1 MLTKWLRKILPGKQP
16 AAPSHKQVLPLAEH
30 GITPDAISYA
40 AEKVVSRLHQ
50 AGFEAYVVGG
60 AVRDLLLGIEPKDYD
75 VATNARPEQ
84 VRKVFRRS
92 RIIGRRFQIV
102 HVMVGPETIE
112 VTTFRGGKRPAR
124 QNEHG
129 RIMQDNS
136 YGSMEQDA
144 ARRDFT
150 CNALYYNPER
160 QEITDF
166 HHGVADI
173 RAKRLMMIGDAR
185 SRYQEDPV
193 RMLRAARLS
202 GKLGFQVAPD
212 TAAPIAECLHL
223 LPKEPLARLFDE
235 VMKLLFSG
243 AAADCLKQM
252 QALGMSGKTVHPLLA
267 CALERLPENQGRGI
281 VSLALGSTDQRLRDD
296 MGVSVGFVL
305 AAVLWPQV
313 RETWQRELANGR
325 NSAHALSIAV
335 GEMRAQM
342 EKGWGVPHRF
352 TASMREIWQLQPQF
366 DHRRGARPFRLLAQP
381 RFRAAYDFLLLRARA
396 GEADQAVADWWTA
409 FQEADEEQRKQ
420 MIQKAEQRPAAEGD
434 APAKKRR
441 RRRKKKPAGEQAGA
455 AQVAPQDGAAE

>member
-1 MLTKWLRKILPGKQP
+1 MLKKWLDSVFSKRKPHNKNTGERYP
-16 AAPSHKQVLPLAEH
+16 YPLDIE
-30 GITPDAISYA
+30 GTA
-40 AEKVVSRLHQ
+40 AESVLKRLHR
-50 AGFEAYVVGG
+50 AGYQGYLVGG
-60 AVRDLLLGIEPKDYD
+60 AVRDLLLGMEPKDFD
-75 VATNARPEQ
+75 VATDATPEE
-84 VRKVFRRS
+84 VRKIFRRS

-102 HVMVGPETIE
+102 HVMVGAETIE
-112 VTTFRGGKRPAR
+112 VSTFRSGGKVRR
-124 QNEHG
+124 NEHG
-129 RIMQDNS
+129 RIMNDNA
-136 YGSMEQDA
+136 YGTLEQDA
-144 ARRDFT
+144 LRRDFT
-150 CNALYYNPER
+150 CNALYYNPAR
-160 QEITDF
+160 GEITDF

-173 RAKRLMMIGDAR
+173 RAKRLVMIGDAR
-185 SRYQEDPV
+185 ARYQEDPV

-243 AAADCLKQM
+243 AAIDCLKQM
-252 QALGMSGKTVHPLLA
+252 QALGMDGQSVHPLLA

-281 VSLALGSTDQRLRDD
+281 VALALNSTDSRLRADQ
-296 MGVSVGFVL
+296 GVSVGFVL

-313 RETWQRELANGR
+313 REAWQRAQ
-325 NSAHALSIAV
+325 NSGLRTMPALSAAV
-335 GEMRAQM
+335 AETRAHM

-366 DHRRGARPFRLLAQP
+366 EYRRGARPFRLLAQP

-396 GEADQAVADWWTA
+396 GEVEQSIADWWTA

-420 MIQKAEQRPAAEGD
+420 MIQAAEQCPDSGD

-441 RRRKKKPAGEQAGA
+441 RRRKKKTGA
-455 AQVAPQDGAAE
+455 ADKGAAE

>member
-1 MLTKWLRKILPGKQP
+1 MLTRLLRKILPGKP
-16 AAPSHKQVLPLAEH
+16 EAAATHSHKQVLPQNEH
-30 GITPDAISYA
+30 GIMPDGISYA
-40 AEKVVSRLHQ
+40 AEKVVSRLQQ

-60 AVRDLLLGIEPKDYD
+60 AVRDLLLGGEPKDFD
-75 VATNARPEQ
+75 VATNARPEE

-112 VTTFRGGKRPAR
+112 VTTFRGGSRPAR

-150 CNALYYNPER
+150 CNALYYNPAR
-160 QEITDF
+160 GEITDF

-173 RAKRLMMIGDAR
+173 RAKRLVMIGDAR
-185 SRYQEDPV
+185 ARYQEDPV

-243 AAADCLKQM
+243 AAIDCLKQM
-252 QALGMSGKTVHPLLA
+252 QALGMDGAASWRLPSIAPTAA
-267 CALERLPENQGRGI
+267 CAPTKAYRW
-281 VSLALGSTDQRLRDD
+281 ALC
-296 MGVSVGFVL
+296 
-305 AAVLWPQV
+305 WPQYC
-313 RETWQRELANGR
+313 GR
-325 NSAHALSIAV
+325 RCARPGSVPKIAGSEPCPHSAPPWPKPALIWKKV
-335 GEMRAQM
+335 GACR
-342 EKGWGVPHRF
+342 
-352 TASMREIWQLQPQF
+352 TASP
-366 DHRRGARPFRLLAQP
+366 P
-381 RFRAAYDFLLLRARA
+381 RCAKSGSSSPNLST
-396 GEADQAVADWWTA
+396 GVA
-409 FQEADEEQRKQ
+409 
-420 MIQKAEQRPAAEGD
+420 PAPSACSPSPVSAPPTISCCCAP
-434 APAKKRR
+434 APAKWSRVLLTGGQPS
-441 RRRKKKPAGEQAGA
+441 KKPMKNSASR
-455 AQVAPQDGAAE
+455 

>member
-1 MLTKWLRKILPGKQP
+1 MLTKWLRKILPGKP
-16 AAPSHKQVLPLAEH
+16 EAAATHSHKQVLPQNEH
-30 GITPDAISYA
+30 GITPDGISYA
-40 AEKVVSRLHQ
+40 AEKVVSRLQQ

-60 AVRDLLLGIEPKDYD
+60 AVRDLLLGIEPKDFD
-75 VATNARPEQ
+75 VATNARPEE

-112 VTTFRGGKRPAR
+112 VTTFRGGSRPAR

-150 CNALYYNPER
+150 CNALYYNPAR
-160 QEITDF
+160 GEITDF

-173 RAKRLMMIGDAR
+173 RAKRLVMIGDAR
-185 SRYQEDPV
+185 ARYQEDPV

-202 GKLGFQVAPD
+202 GKLGFQVALD

-243 AAADCLKQM
+243 AAIDCLKQM
-252 QALGMSGKTVHPLLA
+252 QALGMDGQSVHPLLA

-281 VSLALGSTDQRLRDD
+281 VALALNSTDSRLRADQ
-296 MGVSVGFVL
+296 GVSVGFVL

-313 RETWQRELANGR
+313 REAWQRAQAGGLR
-325 NSAHALSIAV
+325 TMPALSTAV
-335 GEMRAQM
+335 AETRAHM

-366 DHRRGARPFRLLAQP
+366 EYRRGARPFRLLAQP

-396 GEADQAVADWWTA
+396 GEVEQGIADWWTA

-420 MIQKAEQRPAAEGD
+420 MIQAAEQRPDSGD

-441 RRRKKKPAGEQAGA
+441 RRRKKKTGA
-455 AQVAPQDGAAE
+455 ADKGAAE